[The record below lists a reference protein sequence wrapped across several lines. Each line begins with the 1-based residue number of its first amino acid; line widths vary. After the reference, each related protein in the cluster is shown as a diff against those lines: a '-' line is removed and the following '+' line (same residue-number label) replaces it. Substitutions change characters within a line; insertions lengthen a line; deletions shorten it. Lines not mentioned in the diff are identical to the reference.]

1 MNLFLK
7 ILRLLPPEI
16 AHKIALDLLSLSYKF
31 GILSFIFRKP
41 NDENCSFAGMDLS
54 NRLGTAAGLDKN
66 GDYIDCLGAL
76 GFGFLEVGT
85 VTPMPQYGNPKP
97 RVFRNFDENS
107 IINRLGFNNMGVDRL
122 VKNLKSRSFD
132 GIVGVNV
139 GANKN
144 SNDEERINDYLH
156 CIEKVHKYA
165 DYITVNVS
173 SPNTPNLRNL
183 QNDANLLN
191 LVSKVDKLVNK
202 LQIKIPLFLKIS
214 PDENNVTIEN
224 IVEIVKDSIFC
235 GIVATNTTID
245 KTALSNIKYKNI
257 EGGLSGEPLMK
268 KSTEMIE
275 LINKKANKTIPIIG
289 VGGVMN
295 REDYLEK
302 ITSGAGLVQ
311 IYTGFVLKGPKI
323 VRQIVLNYCF

>member
-7 ILRLLPPEI
+7 IFRLLPPEI
-16 AHKIALDLLSLSYKF
+16 AHKIALDLLSLSFKF

-41 NDENCSFAGMDLS
+41 NDENCSFDGMDLS

-107 IINRLGFNNMGVDRL
+107 IINRLGFNNRGVDRL

-214 PDENNVTIEN
+214 PDENNITIEN

-323 VRQIVLNYCF
+323 VSQILLN

>member
-7 ILRLLPPEI
+7 ILRFLPPEI

-85 VTPMPQYGNPKP
+85 VTPLPQYGNPKP

-214 PDENNVTIEN
+214 PDENNITIEN

-257 EGGLSGEPLMK
+257 EGGLSGEPLMR
-268 KSTEMIE
+268 KSTEMIQ

-323 VRQIVLNYCF
+323 VSQILLN

>member
-16 AHKIALDLLSLSYKF
+16 AHKVALDLLSLSYKF

-107 IINRLGFNNMGVDRL
+107 IINRLGFNNRGVDRL

-156 CIEKVHKYA
+156 CIEKVYKYA

-183 QNDANLLN
+183 QNDANLHH

-202 LQIKIPLFLKIS
+202 SQIKIPLFLKIS
-214 PDENNVTIEN
+214 PDENNITIEN

-323 VRQIVLNYCF
+323 VSQILLN

>member
-1 MNLFLK
+1 MNLCLK
-7 ILRLLPPEI
+7 IFRLLPPEI

-31 GILSFIFRKP
+31 GIQSFIFRKP

-214 PDENNVTIEN
+214 PDENNITIEN

-268 KSTEMIE
+268 KSTEMIQ

-323 VRQIVLNYCF
+323 VSQILLN

>member
-1 MNLFLK
+1 LNLFLK

-16 AHKIALDLLSLSYKF
+16 AHKIALDLLSLSHRL

-41 NDENCSFAGMDLS
+41 NDENCSFAGMNLR

-97 RVFRNFDENS
+97 RVFRNFNENS
-107 IINRLGFNNMGVDRL
+107 IINRLGFNNGGVDRL
-122 VKNLKSRSFD
+122 IKNLRTRSFE
-132 GIVGVNV
+132 GILGVNV

-144 SNDEERINDYLH
+144 SKGDERINDYLH

-183 QNDANLLN
+183 QSDEN
-191 LVSKVDKLVNK
+191 LVDLVTKVDKLVNK
-202 LQIKIPLFLKIS
+202 QKIKIPLFLKIS
-214 PDENNVTIEN
+214 PDESNTIIED
-224 IVEIVKDSIFC
+224 IIEIVKNSSFS

-245 KTALSNIKYKNI
+245 KSSLSNIKYKSI

-268 KSTEMIE
+268 KSTKIIKMID
-275 LINKKANKTIPIIG
+275 LKANKKIPIIG

-295 REDYLEK
+295 KEDYLEK
-302 ITSGAGLVQ
+302 ISSGAGLVQ
-311 IYTGFVLKGPKI
+311 IYSGFVLKGPKI
-323 VRQIVLNYCF
+323 VSQILQN

>member
-202 LQIKIPLFLKIS
+202 LQIEIPLFLKIS
-214 PDENNVTIEN
+214 PDENNITIEN
-224 IVEIVKDSIFC
+224 IVEIVKNSVFS
-235 GIVATNTTID
+235 GIVATNTTVD
-245 KTALSNIKYKNI
+245 KTVLSNIKYKNI
-257 EGGLSGEPLMK
+257 EGGLSGEPLMR

-275 LINKKANKTIPIIG
+275 LINKKANKTIPIVG

-323 VRQIVLNYCF
+323 VSQILLN

>member
-16 AHKIALDLLSLSYKF
+16 AHKIALDFLSLSYKF
-31 GILSFIFRKP
+31 GILNFIFRKP

-107 IINRLGFNNMGVDRL
+107 IINRLGFNNKGVDRL

-139 GANKN
+139 GANKD

-156 CIEKVHKYA
+156 CIEKVYKYA

-214 PDENNVTIEN
+214 PDENNITIEN

-268 KSTEMIE
+268 KSTEMIQ

-311 IYTGFVLKGPKI
+311 IYTGFVLKGPNI
-323 VRQIVLNYCF
+323 VSQILPN

>member
-7 ILRLLPPEI
+7 ILRLFPPEI

-156 CIEKVHKYA
+156 CIEKVYKYA

-214 PDENNVTIEN
+214 PDENNITIEN

-268 KSTEMIE
+268 KSTEMIQ

-323 VRQIVLNYCF
+323 VSQILLN

>member
-31 GILSFIFRKP
+31 GILCFIFRKP
-41 NDENCSFAGMDLS
+41 NDENCSLAGMDLS

-107 IINRLGFNNMGVDRL
+107 IINRLGFNNRGVDRL
-122 VKNLKSRSFD
+122 VKNLKSRSLD

-183 QNDANLLN
+183 QNNANLLN
-191 LVSKVDKLVNK
+191 LS
-202 LQIKIPLFLKIS
+202 LF
-214 PDENNVTIEN
+214 P
-224 IVEIVKDSIFC
+224 
-235 GIVATNTTID
+235 
-245 KTALSNIKYKNI
+245 
-257 EGGLSGEPLMK
+257 
-268 KSTEMIE
+268 
-275 LINKKANKTIPIIG
+275 
-289 VGGVMN
+289 
-295 REDYLEK
+295 
-302 ITSGAGLVQ
+302 
-311 IYTGFVLKGPKI
+311 
-323 VRQIVLNYCF
+323 

>member
-1 MNLFLK
+1 MFVPITVVIAQPIIGRLKPKNIKSLFLK

-16 AHKIALDLLSLSYKF
+16 AHKVALDLLSLSYKF

-107 IINRLGFNNMGVDRL
+107 IINRLGFNNRGVDRL

-173 SPNTPNLRNL
+173 SPNTPNLRDL
-183 QNDANLLN
+183 QNIQSLRSIL
-191 LVSKVDKLVNK
+191 
-202 LQIKIPLFLKIS
+202 IPLIKENKKRSKKPILLKIS
-214 PDENNVTIEN
+214 PDLADQDIISVVDLIQDINL
-224 IVEIVKDSIFC
+224 D
-235 GIVATNTTID
+235 GIISTNTTIKRD
-245 KTALSNIKYKNI
+245 K
-257 EGGLSGEPLMK
+257 
-268 KSTEMIE
+268 
-275 LINKKANKTIPIIG
+275 
-289 VGGVMN
+289 
-295 REDYLEK
+295 
-302 ITSGAGLVQ
+302 
-311 IYTGFVLKGPKI
+311 
-323 VRQIVLNYCF
+323 LNYIWNSSFCFLMI